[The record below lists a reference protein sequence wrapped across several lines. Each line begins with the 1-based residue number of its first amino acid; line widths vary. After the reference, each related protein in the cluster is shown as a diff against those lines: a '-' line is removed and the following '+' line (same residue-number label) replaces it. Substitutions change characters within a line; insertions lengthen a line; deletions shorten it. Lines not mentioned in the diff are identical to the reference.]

1 MSVLSGKVAIITGAA
16 RGQGE
21 AEAALF
27 LAEGCRV
34 VATDVDEA
42 ALMAQPKRDG
52 LVPLRHDVA
61 NANDWGR
68 VVAAAL
74 DRFRHIDILVNNAA
88 TFVPKTFQQTE
99 RADLD
104 HHYAVNQVGVFL
116 GMKAVTA
123 SMTEA
128 GRGVIVNI
136 SSVAG
141 LRGSAGAFAYAATKW
156 AVRGMTRSAA
166 LELAASG
173 IRVNAILPGLIDTA
187 MMRLNPP
194 ERNAALIASI
204 PLGRPGSVADIAAA
218 ALYLASDAA
227 AYLTGAEI
235 VIDGG
240 QSA

>member
-1 MSVLSGKVAIITGAA
+1 MGVLSGKVAIITGAA

-34 VATDVDEA
+34 VATDMDEA
-42 ALMAQPKRDG
+42 TLLAQPRREG

-61 NANDWGR
+61 STEDWER

-74 DRFRHIDILVNNAA
+74 SRFQRLDILVNNAA

-116 GMKAVTA
+116 GMKAVVA
-123 SMTEA
+123 PMIAA
-128 GRGVIVNI
+128 GTGSIVNI

-141 LRGSAGAFAYAATKW
+141 LRGSTGAFAYATTKW

-166 LELAASG
+166 LELAESG

-187 MMRLNPP
+187 MMRLNSP
-194 ERNAALIASI
+194 ERNAALIAAI
-204 PLGRPGSVADIAAA
+204 PLGRPGQVGDIAAA
-218 ALYLASDAA
+218 ALYLASEAA

>member
-1 MSVLSGKVAIITGAA
+1 MGVLSGKVAIITGAA

-27 LAEGCRV
+27 LAEGCQV
-34 VATDVDEA
+34 VATDIDEA
-42 ALMAQPKRDG
+42 ALMAQPKREG
-52 LVPLRHDVA
+52 LVSVHHDVA
-61 NANDWGR
+61 DANDWRR
-68 VVAAAL
+68 VVATAL
-74 DRFRHIDILVNNAA
+74 DRFQRIDILVNNAA

-99 RADLD
+99 RTDLD

-116 GMKAVTA
+116 GMKAVTTP
-123 SMTEA
+123 MIDA
-128 GRGVIVNI
+128 GRGAIVNI

-194 ERNAALIASI
+194 ERNAALIATI
-204 PLGRPGSVADIAAA
+204 PLGRPGAVADIAAA

-227 AYLTGAEI
+227 TYLTGAEI